1 MSYATEFCFLP
12 EPPFKPIL
20 RMWPSSVVPTRG
32 NVTLRCITSTRD
44 VKCVIKKGGTY
55 LDPRTTQV
63 LTTQTSNLL
72 VISGW
77 TGTTEFLLTEL
88 QQSDAEYYSC
98 ECSKNEDP
106 DAMSSDAS
114 LLLVTGHLPKP
125 SLQSHQWSK
134 VTAGGNVTLYCQ
146 KPDNMTE
153 YTMFML
159 LKEGIPSPVQVQS
172 SESNRADFSLHN
184 VTATDTG
191 NYSCV
196 YHQKEAPFWASHP
209 SDHFKIL
216 VSDFLPKPSLSAWP
230 NAVASE
236 NSNMTL
242 KCVSPMPG
250 IRLVLRKGDKILDS
264 RLPHHLTEGT
274 AEFRLT
280 NLRLSHAGHYT
291 CEYYLKES
299 PDKISPSSDVLILL
313 VTGDL
318 PKPSLRVQH
327 LGRVTTGEVVK
338 LQCQKPHNS
347 TELSQMF
354 ALLKEGNSSPI
365 QPLTSENNTAEF
377 TLQNVTSRD
386 AGRYSC
392 VYLQAE
398 APFRT
403 SHPSDYLD
411 ISVAMSPSALSKCYT
426 KINLIR
432 LGMSAM
438 FVIFMAVFLAE
449 AWYSQRVSPSRLR
462 PCSSPA
468 PP

>member
-1 MSYATEFCFLP
+1 MSHSLAGVCVGQTDISGNY

-20 RMWPSSVVPTRG
+20 RMWPSSVVPTR
-32 NVTLRCITSTRD
+32 
-44 VKCVIKKGGTY
+44 
-55 LDPRTTQV
+55 
-63 LTTQTSNLL
+63 
-72 VISGW
+72 
-77 TGTTEFLLTEL
+77 
-88 QQSDAEYYSC
+88 
-98 ECSKNEDP
+98 
-106 DAMSSDAS
+106 
-114 LLLVTGHLPKP
+114 
-125 SLQSHQWSK
+125 
-134 VTAGGNVTLYCQ
+134 
-146 KPDNMTE
+146 
-153 YTMFML
+153 
-159 LKEGIPSPVQVQS
+159 
-172 SESNRADFSLHN
+172 
-184 VTATDTG
+184 
-191 NYSCV
+191 
-196 YHQKEAPFWASHP
+196 
-209 SDHFKIL
+209 
-216 VSDFLPKPSLSAWP
+216 
-230 NAVASE
+230 E
-236 NSNMTL
+236 NSNVTL

-274 AEFRLT
+274 AEFHLT

-365 QPLTSENNTAEF
+365 QPLTSENDVVEF
-377 TLQNVTSRD
+377 TLQNVTSQD

-392 VYLQAE
+392 VYHQAE

-411 ISVAMSPSALSKCYT
+411 ISVIGGFLSSRPPCALSKCYT

-432 LGMSAM
+432 LGMSAI
-438 FVIFMAVFLAE
+438 FVMFMAVFLAE
-449 AWYSQRVSPSRLR
+449 AWYSQRVATMNPW
-462 PCSSPA
+462 
-468 PP
+468 